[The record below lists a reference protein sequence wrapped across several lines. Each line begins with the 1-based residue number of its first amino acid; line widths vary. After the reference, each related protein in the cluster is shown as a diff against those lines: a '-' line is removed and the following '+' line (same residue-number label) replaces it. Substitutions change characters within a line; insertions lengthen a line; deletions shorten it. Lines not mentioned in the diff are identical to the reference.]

1 MRTEKPYP
9 YHYLRDRA
17 KKAAHRQAALA
28 ELAAGETVAEVSR
41 RYGVSRQTLYSWQ
54 ERAEENDGQ
63 VILRA
68 RARPFKLAPEH
79 WPELAELVRG
89 TPRAAGLDCDFWSL
103 ARLAELIRARFGVE
117 YSPTAVSR
125 LMKRL
130 GFSPQ
135 KPERRARERN
145 EQAISHWKQTVLPE
159 VEKKGGRGRAARGRR

>member
-1 MRTEKPYP
+1 
-9 YHYLRDRA
+9 
-17 KKAAHRQAALA
+17 KAGHRQAALA

-41 RYGVSRQTLYSWQ
+41 GYGASPQTLYSWH

-68 RARPFKLAPEH
+68 RGPPVQLAPEH
-79 WPELAELVRG
+79 WPALGRRVRG

-117 YSPTAVSR
+117 YSPMAVSR

-135 KPERRARERN
+135 KPDRRARERN